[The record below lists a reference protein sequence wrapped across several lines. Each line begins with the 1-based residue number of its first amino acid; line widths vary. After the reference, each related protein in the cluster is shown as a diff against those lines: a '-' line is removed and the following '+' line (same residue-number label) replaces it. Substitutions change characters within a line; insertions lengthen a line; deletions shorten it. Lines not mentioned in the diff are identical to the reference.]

1 MSIPFTATVIES
13 TPAGITV
20 VYSSPGRPDITYGL
34 PAVREGQSLD
44 QIVNAY
50 APIQTW
56 LDMQAPPPLEIPVGT
71 VVSYEPPPIEIETF
85 QSAKAK
91 KLAEAAE
98 WRYNLEVAGVTM
110 PGGGARIATDRESQ
124 AKVAAALQSLQSG
137 FITSVNW
144 KTVTGEFVTLGLEEI
159 SVIARTVARYVK
171 ACFDAEQIVIAQI
184 EQCQTMRE
192 LEQVA
197 FPNEIIAG

>member
-1 MSIPFTATVIES
+1 
-13 TPAGITV
+13 
-20 VYSSPGRPDITYGL
+20 
-34 PAVREGQSLD
+34 
-44 QIVNAY
+44 
-50 APIQTW
+50 
-56 LDMQAPPPLEIPVGT
+56 
-71 VVSYEPPPIEIETF
+71 
-85 QSAKAK
+85 
-91 KLAEAAE
+91 
-98 WRYNLEVAGVTM
+98 M

-137 FITSVNW
+137 FIASVNW
-144 KTVTGEFVTLGLEEI
+144 KTATGEFVTLGLEEI